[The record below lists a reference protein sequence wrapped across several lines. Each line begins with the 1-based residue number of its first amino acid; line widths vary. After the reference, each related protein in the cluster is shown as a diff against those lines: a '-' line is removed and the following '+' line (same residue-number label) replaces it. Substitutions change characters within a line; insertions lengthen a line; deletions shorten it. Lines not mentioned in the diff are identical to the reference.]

1 MKTFQTILAIASLA
15 FAATPASLSARSV
28 SVTSP
33 DGQIVV
39 DITDNNGVS
48 FSLSR
53 AGKELLHPSSIA
65 LDVQGIP
72 TQAKIKNSSLK
83 RNVKETI
90 NAPFHHTPV
99 INAEWN
105 DLTVR
110 LSNGENLTFRIFN

>member
-15 FAATPASLSARSV
+15 LAATPASLSARSV
-28 SVTSP
+28 SATSP

-53 AGKELLHPSSIA
+53 AGKELLRPSLIA

-72 TQAKIKNSSLK
+72 SQAKIKNSSLK
-83 RNVKETI
+83 RNVKE
-90 NAPFHHTPV
+90 
-99 INAEWN
+99 
-105 DLTVR
+105 
-110 LSNGENLTFRIFN
+110 